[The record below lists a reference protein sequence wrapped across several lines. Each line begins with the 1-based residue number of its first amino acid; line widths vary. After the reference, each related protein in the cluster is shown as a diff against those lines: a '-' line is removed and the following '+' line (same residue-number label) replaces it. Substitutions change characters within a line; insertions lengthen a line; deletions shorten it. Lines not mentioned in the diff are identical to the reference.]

1 MGKYFLPLRQTSRG
15 RKAGGPGMDIGD
27 TIIRYVDKRTSAV
40 IDWDK
45 STGKRKRVWENFSTM
60 PELANPELSMPGIM
74 SDPRRQI
81 KRSGLAK
88 QSWKRLSRIINRGGV
103 VHLFRVLASSTEHLR
118 AGGEFL
124 GVRIVNNLKY
134 MDKALG
140 RGDQVGAARLLTFAA
155 IAAAGGVHP
164 GSPVIRS
171 DNSPATGEMSSIDNR
186 FLRPAAAKHVL
197 VDDDVGLRID
207 PKDLSAEA
215 CADRVGV
222 GAAATARFGVDG
234 VLPGLVV
241 RPGTQDEVHRVMAA
255 CAAANA
261 AVIPWGGGTAMGLGN
276 PPRRAAA
283 SARQLDDLVRH
294 PAGDAGPWPATHGW
308 RGG

>member
-1 MGKYFLPLRQTSRG
+1 MSAALTGFEVVFPRKDVRSLFRQIERAQKELGKGVKDSVLWSGKFVADSLAAATKQAPKLRPVVRNKDKRAGRDTRVARYGVHKYRPNGERYFLPLGQTSRG
-15 RKAGGPGMDIGD
+15 RTKGGGMDIGP

-45 STGKRKRVWENFSTM
+45 STGKRKRVWENVSTA
-60 PELANPELSMPGIM
+60 PDVANPELSMPGIM

-140 RGDQVGAARLLTFAA
+140 RGRQT
-155 IAAAGGVHP
+155 
-164 GSPVIRS
+164 
-171 DNSPATGEMSSIDNR
+171 
-186 FLRPAAAKHVL
+186 
-197 VDDDVGLRID
+197 
-207 PKDLSAEA
+207 
-215 CADRVGV
+215 
-222 GAAATARFGVDG
+222 VDG
-234 VLPGLVV
+234 VF
-241 RPGTQDEVHRVMAA
+241 
-255 CAAANA
+255 
-261 AVIPWGGGTAMGLGN
+261 
-276 PPRRAAA
+276 
-283 SARQLDDLVRH
+283 AR
-294 PAGDAGPWPATHGW
+294 AGDAMANRIDDRVKKMAGKIN
-308 RGG
+308 R